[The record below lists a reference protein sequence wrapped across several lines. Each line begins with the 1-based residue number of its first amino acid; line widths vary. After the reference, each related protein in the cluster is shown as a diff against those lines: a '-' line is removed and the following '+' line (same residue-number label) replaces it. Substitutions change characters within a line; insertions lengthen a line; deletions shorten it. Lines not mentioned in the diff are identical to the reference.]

1 MAGITTMNSM
11 LYVFFGLTNGDI
23 VTEIKSGPNKGENRY
38 WRNVKKSVF
47 PFFKDWEQMQQM
59 DTSDAIFQPF
69 KTDLSSR

>member
-1 MAGITTMNSM
+1 M